1 MKVLLLRFD
10 SLLMSFGEVMV
21 DHHGPTDRFPG
32 LSMLTGLFANALGYR
47 HGDYE
52 KIEKLQGRIEFAAR
66 WDIAP
71 EHIEDYHTVDLGR
84 PKMIG
89 YANIKNKSEHG
100 GWTTRGATEH
110 RAGGDDAKYG
120 THIRHRH
127 YWANGVMTV
136 AVSLPGNEKPDVADL
151 ETALTWPARPLFL
164 GRKTCL
170 PSTPILIKAIHA
182 RNVLEALQSYPR
194 YNRQGIPMVQP
205 PMDACWPAGLDT
217 EKAERIVSVYD
228 RRDWKNQVHT
238 GSRRRA
244 EGFIQEVKP

>member
-1 MKVLLLRFD
+1 
-10 SLLMSFGEVMV
+10 
-21 DHHGPTDRFPG
+21 
-32 LSMLTGLFANALGYR
+32 
-47 HGDYE
+47 
-52 KIEKLQGRIEFAAR
+52 
-66 WDIAP
+66 
-71 EHIEDYHTVDLGR
+71 
-84 PKMIG
+84 
-89 YANIKNKSEHG
+89 
-100 GWTTRGATEH
+100 
-110 RAGGDDAKYG
+110 
-120 THIRHRH
+120 
-127 YWANGVMTV
+127 MTV